1 MKNIVEVDNLT
12 KYYKKFRA
20 LNNVSFTVKEGEIFG
35 FLGPNGAGKST
46 TVRILNTLLLPTS
59 GKVFMA
65 GYDLGKE
72 PYEVKVRIGLV
83 PEVSNPYLELSCYE
97 NLLFTGRLFGMKNK
111 DIRGEIDN
119 LLNFFELESK
129 RDVKAEFLSKG
140 LRRRLTI
147 AMGLINRPKLLF
159 LDEPVSGLDIQSA
172 RLIKKLIREANGK
185 GTTIFLTTHQLT
197 VANDLCDRIAI
208 IQDGE
213 IKALDSPDR
222 LKKAAKQSQ
231 AVEIHLSHSENLDT
245 ESLKS
250 ITNVDR
256 LEINKGKI
264 KLFTENPDIL
274 YPLLI
279 SWAEKNSVK
288 IEIMNTLSPTLEDVF
303 IEITG
308 KGFKKGLKGPKK
320 GRGSGEGNRV

>member
-1 MKNIVEVDNLT
+1 MKNIIEVENLT

-20 LNNVSFTVKEGEIFG
+20 LNSVSFTVEKGGIFG

-59 GKVFMA
+59 GRVVMA

-72 PYEVKVRIGLV
+72 PYEVKARIGLV

-97 NLLFTGRLFGMKNK
+97 NLLFAGRLFGMKNR
-111 DIRGEIDN
+111 DIKNEIDS
-119 LLNFFELESK
+119 LLDFFELQPK
-129 RDVKAEFLSKG
+129 RHIKAEFLSKG

-172 RLIKKLIREANGK
+172 RLIKKLILEANRK
-185 GTTIFLTTHQLT
+185 GTTIFLTTHQLN

-222 LKKAAKQSQ
+222 LKKTAKQSQ
-231 AVEIHLSHSENLDT
+231 AVEIHLNSVENVNI
-245 ESLKS
+245 EELKGLKIVEKVS
-250 ITNVDR
+250 
-256 LEINKGKI
+256 INKKKI
-264 KLFTENPDIL
+264 KLFSEKPDIL

-279 SWAEKNSVK
+279 SWAEKNNVK
-288 IEIMNTLSPTLEDVF
+288 IEMMNTLSPTLEDVF

-308 KGFKKGLKGPKK
+308 KGFKKSPERHK
-320 GRGSGEGNRV
+320 NRQGKL

>member
-1 MKNIVEVDNLT
+1 MKNIIEVENLT

-20 LNNVSFTVKEGEIFG
+20 LNSVSFTVEEGGIFG

-59 GKVFMA
+59 GRVVMA

-72 PYEVKVRIGLV
+72 PYEVKARIGLV

-97 NLLFTGRLFGMKNK
+97 NLLFAGRLFGMKNR
-111 DIRGEIDN
+111 DIKNEIDS
-119 LLNFFELESK
+119 LLDFFELQPK
-129 RDVKAEFLSKG
+129 RHIKAEFLSKG

-172 RLIKKLIREANGK
+172 RLIKKLILEANRK
-185 GTTIFLTTHQLT
+185 GTTIFLTTHQLN

-213 IKALDSPDR
+213 IKALDSPDG
-222 LKKAAKQSQ
+222 LKKTAKQSQ
-231 AVEIHLSHSENLDT
+231 AVEIHLNSVENINI
-245 ESLKS
+245 EELKGLKIVEKVS
-250 ITNVDR
+250 
-256 LEINKGKI
+256 INKKKI
-264 KLFTENPDIL
+264 KLFTEKPDIL

-279 SWAEKNSVK
+279 PWAEKNNVK
-288 IEIMNTLSPTLEDVF
+288 IKMMNTLSPTLEDVF

-308 KGFKKGLKGPKK
+308 KGFKKSPERHKK
-320 GRGSGEGNRV
+320 RQGKL

>member
-1 MKNIVEVDNLT
+1 MKNIVEVENLT

-20 LNNVSFTVKEGEIFG
+20 LNSVSFTVEEGEIFG

-59 GKVFMA
+59 GRVVMA
-65 GYDLGKE
+65 GHDLGKE
-72 PYEVKVRIGLV
+72 PYEVKARIGLV

-97 NLLFTGRLFGMKNK
+97 NLLFTGRLFGMKNRNIK
-111 DIRGEIDN
+111 SEIDK
-119 LLNFFELESK
+119 LLDFFELEPK
-129 RDVKAEFLSKG
+129 RNVKAEFLSKG

-172 RLIKKLIREANGK
+172 RLIKKLLLDANGN
-185 GTTIFLTTHQLT
+185 GTTIFLTTHQLN

-231 AVEIHLSHSENLDT
+231 AVEIHLDHSEGVNIK
-245 ESLKS
+245 ELKS
-250 ITNVDR
+250 LETVERVD
-256 LEINKGKI
+256 INKGKA
-264 KLFTENPDIL
+264 KLFTEHPEIL

-279 SWAEKNSVK
+279 SWAEKNNIK
-288 IEIMNTLSPTLEDVF
+288 IEIMNTISPSLEDVF
-303 IEITG
+303 VEITG
-308 KGFKKGLKGPKK
+308 KGFKKSPEGPGKGQRKL
-320 GRGSGEGNRV
+320 

>member
-1 MKNIVEVDNLT
+1 MENIIEVENLT

-20 LNNVSFTVKEGEIFG
+20 LNSVSFTVEKGGIFG

-59 GKVFMA
+59 GRVVMA

-72 PYEVKVRIGLV
+72 PYEVKARIGLV

-97 NLLFTGRLFGMKNK
+97 NLLFAGRLFGMKNR
-111 DIRGEIDN
+111 DIKNEIDS
-119 LLNFFELESK
+119 LLDFFELQPK
-129 RDVKAEFLSKG
+129 RHIKAEFLSKG

-172 RLIKKLIREANGK
+172 RLIKKLILEANRK
-185 GTTIFLTTHQLT
+185 GTTIFLTTHQLN

-213 IKALDSPDR
+213 IRALDSPDK

-231 AVEIHLSHSENLDT
+231 AVEIHISRAENVNI
-245 ESLKS
+245 EELKGLKIVEKVS
-250 ITNVDR
+250 
-256 LEINKGKI
+256 INKKKI
-264 KLFTENPDIL
+264 KLFSEKPDIL

-279 SWAEKNSVK
+279 SWAEKNNAK
-288 IEIMNTLSPTLEDVF
+288 IEMMNTLSPTLEDVF

-308 KGFKKGLKGPKK
+308 KGFKKSPERHKNGQGKL
-320 GRGSGEGNRV
+320 

>member
-1 MKNIVEVDNLT
+1 MKNIVEVENLT

-20 LNNVSFTVKEGEIFG
+20 LNSVSFTVEEGEIFG

-59 GKVFMA
+59 GRVFMA
-65 GYDLGKE
+65 GHDLGKE
-72 PYEVKVRIGLV
+72 PYEVKARIGLV
-83 PEVSNPYLELSCYE
+83 PEISNPYLELSCYE
-97 NLLFTGRLFGMKNK
+97 NLLFTGRLFGMKNR
-111 DIRGEIDN
+111 DIRSEIDN
-119 LLNFFELESK
+119 LLDFFELESK

-172 RLIKKLIREANGK
+172 RLIKRLIREANEK
-185 GTTIFLTTHQLT
+185 GTTIFITTHQLN

-231 AVEIHLSHSENLDT
+231 AVEIHLDKLKDVDIKELK
-245 ESLKS
+245 SLK
-250 ITNVDR
+250 TVERVD
-256 LEINKGKI
+256 INKGQA
-264 KLFTENPDIL
+264 KLFTEHPEIL

-279 SWAEKNSVK
+279 SWAERNNIR

-308 KGFKKGLKGPKK
+308 KGFKKGPEGQKK
-320 GRGSGEGNRV
+320 RHKKV